1 MPNTYACK
9 LVSNPNVPIFLPRV
23 CTLVLFIL
31 LEISR
36 RTRWWCLKC
45 VIVYPARD
53 IRPFVMYCVNGK
65 PRSSLLIESTDS
77 LIVKSVLNIYIRR
90 CMWFD

>member
-31 LEISR
+31 SV
-36 RTRWWCLKC
+36 CLSVRHAILAVRATKSITKDT
-45 VIVYPARD
+45 IV
-53 IRPFVMYCVNGK
+53 
-65 PRSSLLIESTDS
+65 L
-77 LIVKSVLNIYIRR
+77 SVRFAAILK
-90 CMWFD
+90 

>member
-31 LEISR
+31 VGNKELPDYSKNYSGIFGTGLVCVCSSFSAT
-36 RTRWWCLKC
+36 TR
-45 VIVYPARD
+45 I
-53 IRPFVMYCVNGK
+53 
-65 PRSSLLIESTDS
+65 
-77 LIVKSVLNIYIRR
+77 
-90 CMWFD
+90 